1 MACEAV
7 ASCDWGAVVVMIIC
21 YSLKLLEA
29 MSWTQTGRLRSWG
42 EQNDRRMIIGYQNSV
57 YGKMSKASK
66 EIAMAIEMKSPERQ
80 SRTYHGLSGRV
91 RETSM
96 ELKENPR
103 REKKPTEAS
112 IPTWNFRMLITPMEM
127 KTLNWSSTYPWL
139 LEDLLDGIVW
149 CFIKSIPYGICLG
162 SFVFLNVFET
172 FFIC

>member
-1 MACEAV
+1 
-7 ASCDWGAVVVMIIC
+7 
-21 YSLKLLEA
+21 
-29 MSWTQTGRLRSWG
+29 MSWTQTRRLRSWG

-103 REKKPTEAS
+103 RKKKPTEAS
-112 IPTWNFRMLITPMEM
+112 IPTWNFRILITCGNENLKLKQYISLASWRPSWR
-127 KTLNWSSTYPWL
+127 NC
-139 LEDLLDGIVW
+139 V
-149 CFIKSIPYGICLG
+149 
-162 SFVFLNVFET
+162 VFYRVL
-172 FFIC
+172 FFILFFFLKTTKNKWWFQFFSKTIFYNKKKSFTIELEYEKCKSTSF